1 MDEDL
6 EQWMAQMV
14 GMLTSEEYERFG
26 PALQEAGLA
35 IAELR
40 LSQRELERNRQRTLV
55 DRILGLQRA
64 QVDHARTDERVDKV
78 LQFFEDAAQ

>member
-6 EQWMAQMV
+6 EARV
-14 GMLTSEEYERFG
+14 ALLVASLSPEEYERFG
-26 PALQEAGLA
+26 PAFQEAGLA

-55 DRILGLQRA
+55 DRILGLERA
-64 QVDHARTDERVDKV
+64 QDDLYRSEERVYNA
-78 LQFFEDAAQ
+78 LRLFEDAL